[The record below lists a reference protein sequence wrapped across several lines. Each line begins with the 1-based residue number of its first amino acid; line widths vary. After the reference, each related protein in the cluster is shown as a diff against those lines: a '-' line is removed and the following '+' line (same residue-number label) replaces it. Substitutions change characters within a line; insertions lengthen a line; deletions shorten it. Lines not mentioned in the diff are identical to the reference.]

1 MIRAS
6 TPRWRRAVLLVSIA
20 AAVAA
25 IAIGAALLLQGRGTG
40 STADAP
46 GTGPAPL
53 AATFVGSDTCRGCH
67 AAEFG
72 AWAPSQHARAM
83 QPATEATVLGDF
95 ADARYTHGAITSTF
109 FRRDGRYFVR
119 TDGADGELADFE
131 VKYTF
136 GVEPLQQYLIEL
148 PRGHVQALSIAWDS
162 RPGEQGGQRW
172 FHLYSHER
180 ITHDDEL
187 HWTRRA
193 QNWNF
198 MCADCHSTDL
208 RKHYDA
214 ATDSYATTWSEMHVG
229 CEACHGPGSQ
239 HVAAGGQRR
248 LGAQLDERSG
258 VTWVQ
263 TVAGQPQRS
272 VPRESTR
279 EIEVCAQCHARRAQ
293 IAEGYRA
300 GERFLDHYLPAL
312 LTEPLYWPD
321 GRQRDEVYT
330 YGSFLQSRMHAAGV
344 TCSDCHD
351 PHTERLRVDGNG
363 LCGQC
368 HVAARYDTPDHHRHE
383 AGGAGSACVDCHM
396 PATTYMVVD
405 PRRDHSLRLPGPPA
419 CATCHADRGTE
430 WSASALS
437 RWFPER
443 ASRVAA
449 HTSRSAEEV
458 ARDSASSDVVRAT
471 ALANLATQAPT
482 AAIANLAWEASSAT
496 GDLQRLAAAELAA
509 GLPDADR
516 LLVLAP
522 LLADARRAV
531 RIEAAGA
538 IADLAPAQLPAG
550 RASAW
555 ASASREYVDAQRYGA
570 DRPEA
575 RVNLASFLARQGEGA
590 SAQAQFESALR
601 LDPAFVPAY
610 VNGADALR
618 GAGDDAA
625 ALALLERGI
634 AAVPGDHAAALHH
647 ARGLTLVRLQRLP
660 DAVADLRRA
669 HELAPRQ
676 ARYAYVYAVGLNSTG
691 SAREAIAVLERSLR
705 SAPDDV
711 ELLTALATIARD
723 AGDMQRAR
731 RAARSLAR
739 LMPGNRDVEA
749 LRAELGEK

>member
-1 MIRAS
+1 M
-6 TPRWRRAVLLVSIA
+6 TRRTVLLVGIA
-20 AAVAA
+20 AAVTAVA
-25 IAIGAALLLQGRGTG
+25 LGAALLLQGRGTG
-40 STADAP
+40 SRTDAP
-46 GTGPAPL
+46 AAGPAPL

-67 AAEFG
+67 AAEFD

-95 ADARYTHGAITSTF
+95 SGARYSHSGVTSTF

-136 GVEPLQQYLIEL
+136 GVAPLQQYLIEL

-162 RPGEQGGQRW
+162 RPSGQGGQRW
-172 FHLYSHER
+172 FHLYPHER

-208 RKHYDA
+208 RKNYDA
-214 ATDSYATTWSEMHVG
+214 ATDSYASTWSEMHVG

-239 HVAAGGQRR
+239 HVAAGGQRP
-248 LGAQLDERSG
+248 LGARLDERQD

-263 TVAGQPQRS
+263 TAAGQPQRS
-272 VPRESTR
+272 VPRESAR

-293 IAEGYRA
+293 IAEGYQA
-300 GERFLDHYLPAL
+300 GAAFLDHYLPAM

-321 GRQRDEVYT
+321 GRQREEVYT

-363 LCGQC
+363 LCSQC
-368 HVAARYDTPDHHRHE
+368 HVAARYDTPDHHHHE

-396 PATTYMVVD
+396 PATTYMVID
-405 PRRDHSLRLPGPPA
+405 PRRDHSLKIPGPA
-419 CATCHADRGTE
+419 VCEACHAGK
-430 WSASALS
+430 AAALS
-437 RWFPER
+437 VN
-443 ASRVAA
+443 A
-449 HTSRSAEEV
+449 RSAADI
-458 ARDSASSDVVRAT
+458 ARDSALPDIVRAT
-471 ALANLATQAPT
+471 ALVNLATQAPT
-482 AAIANLAWEASSAT
+482 AAIANLAWEASSST
-496 GDLQRLAAAELAA
+496 GELQRLAAAELAA

-516 LLVLAP
+516 LIVLAP

-538 IADLAPAQLPAG
+538 IAGLAPAQLPAG

-555 ASASREYVDAQRYGA
+555 ERASHEYVDAQRYNA

-575 RVNLASFLARQGEGA
+575 HVNLATFLARQGDGA
-590 SAQAQFESALR
+590 GAQAEFESALR
-601 LDPAFVPAY
+601 LDPAFVPAF

-618 GAGDDAA
+618 SAGDDAG

-634 AAVPGDHAAALHH
+634 AAVPGDRAAALHH

-660 DAVADLRRA
+660 DAVAALRRA
-669 HELAPRQ
+669 HELVPRDS
-676 ARYAYVYAVGLNSTG
+676 RYAYVYAVGLNSAG
-691 SAREAIAVLERSLR
+691 SAREAIAVLERALGN
-705 SAPDDV
+705 APDDV
-711 ELLTALATIARD
+711 DLLMALATIARD
-723 AGDMQRAR
+723 AGDLPRAR
-731 RAARSLAR
+731 RAAQSLVR
-739 LMPGNRDVEA
+739 LRPGDRDVQT
-749 LRAELGEK
+749 LRAALGEE